1 MRKQE
6 GWRARDLGASS
17 KFVPLEGALEGSD
30 PLFAW
35 RKAQALR
42 ASAKLLPLD
51 GALVGTWFAFRISKS
66 GGSQSFF
73 EALAA

>member
-1 MRKQE
+1 VQKQE

-17 KFVPLEGALEGSD
+17 KFFPFEGALEGSD

-42 ASAKLLPLD
+42 ASAKHLPLD
-51 GALVGTWFAFRISKS
+51 GALAGTWFAFRLAKS
-66 GGSQSFF
+66 LEWRG
-73 EALAA
+73 